1 LKEGVIM
8 EIFIVYGLVAIS
20 LLITLGAQAFISS
33 SYSKYSKVKNQ
44 KGYTGAEV
52 ARSLLDKHGLQDI
65 KVVETSGYL
74 TDHYD
79 PKGRVIRLSTGIYKE
94 SSVAAVAVACHECGH
109 AIQDKNNFV
118 FLRIRSAMVPF
129 VNLCSVA
136 GYIAILLGAL
146 FSALGL
152 VWVGIIAEMVIL
164 LFQLVTLPVEF
175 DASKRGLKE
184 VKEEQFLT
192 GSEYSGGKT
201 MLTSAALTY
210 VASLATTI
218 IQILR
223 LILIYGRR
231 NN

>member
-1 LKEGVIM
+1 M

-44 KGYTGAEV
+44 KGYTGEEI
-52 ARSLLDKHGLQDI
+52 ARKILDKHGLQDI

-74 TDHYD
+74 SDHYD
-79 PKGRVIRLSTGIYKE
+79 PKGRVIRLSSSIFKE
-94 SSVAAVAVACHECGH
+94 SSVASVAVACHECGH
-109 AIQDKNNFV
+109 AIQDKDNFV
-118 FLRIRSAMVPF
+118 FLRIRSSMVPF
-129 VNLCSVA
+129 VNFCSFA

-152 VWVGIIAEMVIL
+152 IWVGIIAEMVIL

-175 DASKRGLKE
+175 DASKRGLSE
-184 VKEEQFLT
+184 VRQEEFLT
-192 GSEYSGGKT
+192 NTEYSGGKT

-231 NN
+231 ND